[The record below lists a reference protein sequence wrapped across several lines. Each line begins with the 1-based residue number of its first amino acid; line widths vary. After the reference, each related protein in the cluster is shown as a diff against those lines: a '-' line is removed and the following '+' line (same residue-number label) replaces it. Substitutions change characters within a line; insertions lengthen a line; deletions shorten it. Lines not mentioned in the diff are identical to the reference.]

1 MRRYLSDPLAVAG
14 LAITA
19 MLIVLALAAPLLA
32 NGRPFAM
39 CSPDGVWSFPF
50 LRYVFAPD
58 TTETLIE
65 KIFNFLLLYLIPAG
79 VVFYLLRHRKRLRLW
94 ILALLAA
101 GLAAPFFAVGERV
114 DKTDYRRLADATGSR
129 AWFAPIPYGPY
140 ELADRPYAA
149 PSRTHIF
156 GSDQVGRDVASRLL
170 YGSRVSLAVG
180 LGATVLAMAVGTA
193 VGLWSGYFGGVAD
206 LAVMRLG
213 EVVICFPT
221 FLLLLILM
229 SLFQDW
235 DFRQSILIVIG
246 VIGLTG
252 WIGVCQL
259 VRGETLRQRNL
270 AYVQSCVAAGVPH
283 RRILFVHLLPN
294 IAAPIL
300 VAFTFSVAG
309 AILAESTLSFL
320 GFGVRPPTASWGG
333 LLRQAYE
340 NPFEYWHLT
349 LIPGL
354 ALFLAVCGF
363 NFTGEGL
370 RRMLDP
376 KA

>member
-1 MRRYLSDPLAVAG
+1 MSDPLAAAG

-19 MLIVLALAAPLLA
+19 LILLFALLAPLLA
-32 NGRPFAM
+32 NGRPFALR
-39 CSPDGVWSFPF
+39 SPDGAWSFPF
-50 LRYVFAPD
+50 WRYLFAPD
-58 TTETLIE
+58 TSETLIE
-65 KIFNFLLLYLIPAG
+65 RVFNFLLLYFGPAAL
-79 VVFYLLRHRKRLRLW
+79 VFALLRCRKRLRRAVA
-94 ILALLAA
+94 ALLAA
-101 GLAAPFFAVGERV
+101 GLAVPFFMVAERV
-114 DKTDYRRLADATGSR
+114 DKTDYRRLAAAPGAS

-140 ELADRPYAA
+140 ELAAKPYEA
-149 PSRTHIF
+149 PGREHIF
-156 GSDQVGRDVASRLL
+156 GADQVGRDVAARLL

-180 LGATVLAMAVGTA
+180 LGATLLAMALGTA
-193 VGLWSGYFGGVAD
+193 VGLWSGYFGGMAD

-229 SLFQDW
+229 ALFQDW
-235 DFRQSILIVIG
+235 NFRQSILIVIG

-283 RRILFVHLLPN
+283 HRILFVHLLPN
-294 IAAPIL
+294 ISAPIL

-333 LLRQAYE
+333 LLRQAYD

-354 ALFLAVCGF
+354 ALFLTVCGF

-370 RRMLDP
+370 RRVFDP
-376 KA
+376 KS